1 MCGSIGK
8 NRVAECY
15 CCGDLCNEDIERILN
30 YEILI
35 WLQREETR
43 MYSDLQPERIDENYF
58 KRFKAEKSLTSSKV
72 YQWLVLVL
80 KLPVAFLLISLLLFL
95 LGVEWLLSHLDKKT
109 SASNTKDPVKIQTT
123 FPDEIVAKIE
133 VEYHKIATEATNDYG
148 KSSKKLTKHQ
158 GKSRTFKRKTK
169 RPGRV

>member
-43 MYSDLQPERIDENYF
+43 MSSDLQPERIDENYF
-58 KRFKAEKSLTSSKV
+58 KQFKTEKSLTGSNV
-72 YQWLVLVL
+72 YQWMVLVL
-80 KLPVAFLLISLLLFL
+80 KLPVAFLLVTLWLFL
-95 LGVEWLLSHLDKKT
+95 LGVECLLSDK
-109 SASNTKDPVKIQTT
+109 ASNTKIPMKIQTT
-123 FPDEIVAKIE
+123 FPDEIEAKIE
-133 VEYHKIATEATNDYG
+133 VEYHEIASEATNDYE
-148 KSSKKLTKHQ
+148 KSSKKRTKHQ